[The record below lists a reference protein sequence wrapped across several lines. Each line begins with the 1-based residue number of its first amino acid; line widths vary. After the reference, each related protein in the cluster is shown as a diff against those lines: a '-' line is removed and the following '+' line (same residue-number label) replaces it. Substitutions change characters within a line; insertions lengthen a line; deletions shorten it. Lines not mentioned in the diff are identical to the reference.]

1 MLDVE
6 GTQLSAED
14 RELLNHPACGGVIL
28 FSRNFQNPEQ
38 VRQLTAE
45 IHALR
50 EPHLLIAVDHEGG
63 RVQRFREGFSSLPAA
78 AWYGENYRE
87 KSQLG
92 LSLAE
97 QGGWLMAA
105 ELRSVGV
112 DFSFAPVLDLDMGVS
127 EVIGDRAFSS
137 SPEVV
142 ADLARAWMRGVHRAG
157 MAAVGKHFPGH
168 GAVRADSHHALPVD
182 QRRLE
187 DIEIDDLRPFE
198 RMIHAGLEAIMP
210 AHVVYPKVDRNLAGF
225 SPFWLQQILRKR
237 LGFQGVIFSDDL
249 SMAAA
254 EEAGSFGERALAAR
268 AAGCDMVLVCN
279 NRQAA
284 AQVLEQLR
292 EDVDPVSHLRLVR
305 MHGRG
310 DMTSESLHLD
320 PEWKKAV
327 NRLVQAEDGA
337 SLDLNFN

>member
-279 NRQAA
+279 D
-284 AQVLEQLR
+284 R
-292 EDVDPVSHLRLVR
+292 EGVIEVIDNANITQSKASSLRLKA
-305 MHGRG
+305 MKGRSAMNRSALL
-310 DMTSESLHLD
+310 DSQQWSERVDAMTSLC
-320 PEWKKAV
+320 
-327 NRLVQAEDGA
+327 
-337 SLDLNFN
+337 